1 MILVLVDEM
10 DVDVSSRNTSFSMFD
25 SFLTPLVLMLVERG
39 IQLQI
44 KEKTSL
50 KVKQRGIKLQKQE
63 CLLEIS
69 FGCQSSAALLSQ
81 RYLQE
86 RLL

>member
-1 MILVLVDEM
+1 MRRTWMSAPEKSL
-10 DVDVSSRNTSFSMFD
+10 SMFD
-25 SFLTPLVLMLVERG
+25 SFLTPPVLMPVEKG

-44 KEKTSL
+44 KEKMSL
-50 KVKQRGIKLQKQE
+50 EVKQRGIRLQKQE

>member
-1 MILVLVDEM
+1 M
-10 DVDVSSRNTSFSMFD
+10 DVDVHYRNRSLSMFD
-25 SFLTPLVLMLVERG
+25 SFFTPLVLMLVEKN

-44 KEKTSL
+44 KEKMSL
-50 KVKQRGIKLQKQE
+50 EVKQRGIKLQKQE

-69 FGCQSSAALLSQ
+69 FGCQSTAALLSQ
-81 RYLQE
+81 SYLQE

>member
-1 MILVLVDEM
+1 MILVLVDEK
-10 DVDVSSRNTSFSMFD
+10 DVDVCSRNRSLSMFD
-25 SFLTPLVLMLVERG
+25 SCLTPLVLMLVEKG

-44 KEKTSL
+44 KEKMSL

-63 CLLEIS
+63 CLLEKS

>member
-1 MILVLVDEM
+1 MILVLVDEIDM
-10 DVDVSSRNTSFSMFD
+10 VLHSRNRSLSMFD
-25 SFLTPLVLMLVERG
+25 SFLTPPVLMLVEKG

-50 KVKQRGIKLQKQE
+50 EVKQRGIRLQKQE